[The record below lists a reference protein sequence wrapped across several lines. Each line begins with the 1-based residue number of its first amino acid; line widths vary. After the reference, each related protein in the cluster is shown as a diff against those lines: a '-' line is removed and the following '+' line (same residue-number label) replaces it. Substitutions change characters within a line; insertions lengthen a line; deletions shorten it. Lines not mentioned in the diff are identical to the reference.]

1 MSEETTSM
9 STKPP
14 APEEQERIRK
24 EASWVDLLRQE
35 MCKVVIGQKYLV
47 DRLILGLLANGHV
60 LLEGVP
66 GLAKTLAVKTL
77 SQCVRAQFKRIQ
89 FTPDLL
95 PADVIGTLIYS
106 PNQGEFSTKKGPI
119 FTNVLRADEIN
130 RAPAKVQSALLEGMQ
145 ERQVTIGE
153 KTFPLPR
160 PFLVLATENPIDQEG
175 TYPLPEAQMDRF
187 MLKLIVDY
195 PNKEEELKILES
207 NANVTVHNE
216 VSPVV
221 DAETIFNS
229 RNLVDQIYLDDKLKG
244 YLVDVVQ
251 ATRTPEKFGASEMS
265 AFIRFG
271 SSPRATISLALA
283 SKAHAFMQ
291 GRSFVTPQDVKD
303 IGFDVLRHRIIASYE
318 AEAEDITTDDI
329 IKTIFETVPVP

>member
-1 MSEETTSM
+1 MNETDKL
-9 STKPP
+9 TKPP
-14 APEEQERIRK
+14 APEDQERIRN
-24 EASWVDLLRQE
+24 EASWVNLLRQE
-35 MCKVVIGQKYLV
+35 IGKVIIGQKYLV
-47 DRLILGLLANGHV
+47 DRLIVGLLANGHV

-77 SQCVRAQFKRIQ
+77 SQCLRAEFKRIQ

-106 PNQGEFSTKKGPI
+106 PNKGEFTTKKGPI
-119 FTNVLRADEIN
+119 FTNLLLADEIN

-145 ERQVTIGE
+145 ERQVTIGDE
-153 KTFPLPR
+153 TYPLPQ

-187 MLKLIVDY
+187 MLKLLVNY
-195 PNKEEELKILES
+195 PNKEEELKILDS
-207 NANVTVHNE
+207 NANVSVRHD

-221 DAETIFNS
+221 DAETIFKS
-229 RNLVDQIYLDDKLKG
+229 RKLVDQIYLDDKLKG
-244 YLVDVVQ
+244 YIVDVVL
-251 ATRTPEKFGASEMS
+251 ATRNPEKFGASELS

-271 SSPRATISLALA
+271 ASPRATISLALA
-283 SKAHAFMQ
+283 SKASAFMQ
-291 GRSFVTPQDVKD
+291 GRSFVTPQDIKS
-303 IGFDVLRHRIIASYE
+303 IGFDVLRHRIIVSYE
-318 AEAEDITTDDI
+318 AEAEDISSDDI

>member
-1 MSEETTSM
+1 MSENE
-9 STKPP
+9 KIIQPP
-14 APEEQERIRK
+14 APEDQERIRN

-35 MCKVVIGQKYLV
+35 IGKVIIGQKYLV
-47 DRLILGLLANGHV
+47 DRLIVGLLANGHV

-66 GLAKTLAVKTL
+66 GLAKTLAVKTIA
-77 SQCVRAQFKRIQ
+77 QCLRAEFKRIQ

-106 PNQGEFSTKKGPI
+106 PNKGEFTTKKGPI
-119 FTNVLRADEIN
+119 FTNLLLADEIN

-153 KTFPLPR
+153 ETYPLPQ

-187 MLKLIVDY
+187 MLKLLVNY
-195 PNKEEELKILES
+195 PNKEEELKILDS
-207 NANVTVHNE
+207 NANVSVRHD

-221 DAETIFNS
+221 DAETIFKS
-229 RNLVDQIYLDDKLKG
+229 RKLVDQIYLDDKLKG
-244 YLVDVVQ
+244 YIVDVVL
-251 ATRTPEKFGASEMS
+251 ASRNPEKFGASELS

-271 SSPRATISLALA
+271 ASPRATISLALA
-283 SKAHAFMQ
+283 SKASAFMQ
-291 GRSFVTPQDVKD
+291 GRSFVTPQDIKS
-303 IGFDVLRHRIIASYE
+303 IGFDVLRHRIIVSYE
-318 AEAEDITTDDI
+318 AEAEDISSDDI